1 MSDNALEIYL
11 TDHMAGSVS
20 AVDLARRGAKNNDG
34 PVGQF
39 FAGLAR
45 EIEVDRR
52 TLEDIAA
59 RVGTQASPL
68 KQAGAVAVERLSR
81 LKIDHRFTGSPELSL
96 LLELELLWLGIHG
109 KRALWQTLGAVAG
122 DRLADVDFGQLTR
135 RADEQLAGLEQQ
147 RLSAARVALAS

>member
-20 AVDLARRGAKNNDG
+20 AVNLARRAAKNNDG
-34 PVGQF
+34 PLGQF
-39 FAGLAR
+39 FVGLAR
-45 EIEVDRR
+45 EIEVNRR

-59 RVGTQASPL
+59 RVGTEASLL
-68 KQAGAVAVERLSR
+68 KQAGAVAAERLSR
-81 LKIDHRFTGSPELSL
+81 FKIDHRFTGSPELSL

-109 KRALWQTLGAVAG
+109 KRALWQTLGAVADG
-122 DRLADVDFGQLTR
+122 RLADVNFGQLTQ

-147 RLSAARVALAS
+147 RLSAARGALAS